1 MRLIVSM
8 VWVDENRPRNIKV
21 RWDDDIR
28 VGYDKNWCQ
37 DVIFTRKISTS
48 SPKITRKG
56 PKCPFLSI
64 GFACVSSTRHMW
76 WTRLGPEEE
85 NFGSH
90 HGPVGNDKV
99 WSDSMI
105 NDVFVNVETWYES
118 PFFDQILFYKSWE
131 RYYEPGMVVGRGS
144 PQEKS
149 LTWVMLWSGGD
160 NKGLTTRAPWGVQSV
175 FKEVHF
181 WYFLKKQKVLP
192 PPRVVSGLR
201 RPDTTRG
208 GGRTFCK
215 QLFLTCLKTHHHV
228 LYHLPSL
235 VIR

>member
-1 MRLIVSM
+1 MRLIVPM

-21 RWDDDIR
+21 RWNDDIR

-64 GFACVSSTRHMW
+64 GFACVSSTGHMW

-149 LTWVMLWSGGD
+149 LTWVMLWSVITRIWPH
-160 NKGLTTRAPWGVQSV
+160 GLP
-175 FKEVHF
+175 EVC
-181 WYFLKKQKVLP
+181 KVCSK
-192 PPRVVSGLR
+192 RSIS
-201 RPDTTRG
+201 DT
-208 GGRTFCK
+208 F
-215 QLFLTCLKTHHHV
+215 
-228 LYHLPSL
+228 
-235 VIR
+235 